1 MCDEKKRGAK
11 KLNCLLCD
19 SQFSQS
25 LTWRSL
31 FLLEPDEKVCHPCKK
46 QLQRITGTVCPSCG
60 RPQNTNEKCPDCTEW
75 ESRIDRGFLLSRN
88 RSVYL
93 YNEMMKESLARF
105 KFRGDAELLHVFK
118 TDFVSE
124 FSTVYP
130 EKSYVLIPIPLS
142 EERKAERGFNQSE
155 LLAKCLDRPIIHSL
169 TRLDNEK
176 QSKKNKAERLL
187 FKRVFDTE
195 INSVEDMDVILI
207 DDLYTTGATLHH
219 AARCLLEKG
228 KAGSVSSF
236 TLIRS

>member
-1 MCDEKKRGAK
+1 M
-11 KLNCLLCD
+11 
-19 SQFSQS
+19 
-25 LTWRSL
+25 
-31 FLLEPDEKVCHPCKK
+31 
-46 QLQRITGTVCPSCG
+46 
-60 RPQNTNEKCPDCTEW
+60 
-75 ESRIDRGFLLSRN
+75 
-88 RSVYL
+88 
-93 YNEMMKESLARF
+93 
-105 KFRGDAELLHVFK
+105 HVFK

-124 FSTVYP
+124 FSTIYP

-155 LLAKCLDRPIIHSL
+155 LLAKCLGRPIIHSL

-195 INSVEDMDVILI
+195 INSVGDMDVILI